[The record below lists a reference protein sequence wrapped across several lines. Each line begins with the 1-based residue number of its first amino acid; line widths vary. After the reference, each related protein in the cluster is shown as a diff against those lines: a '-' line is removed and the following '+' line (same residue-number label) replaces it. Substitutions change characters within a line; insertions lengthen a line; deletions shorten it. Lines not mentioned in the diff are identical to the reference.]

1 MTAGTTGKYHIFKR
15 KIKETG
21 TGKAIKAWYY
31 WFDDESGARIR
42 RSCGEAKQPVLLQRE
57 AEARIEH
64 IEVEE
69 KKRQAKAVE
78 TISAARAV
86 RFKDIAAKMYL
97 ADGKHMKLRTERG
110 EALTDT
116 TMEECRGYL
125 DNHIVPK
132 WGAYLPA
139 DISGAEIEDWL
150 MEKDRSNS
158 WRNRCFEVM
167 AEVFSECVR
176 YKVIPRA
183 PEMKRFHR
191 KKSKQGTLTDKEI
204 AMLFPECPGA
214 LDCIW
219 RQSDAREGRYGG
231 LMFGA
236 LFALILSTGMRSG
249 EGRAVR
255 REQIDRKRFGL
266 IIDQSVDSKNR
277 IVGHLKKGG
286 EDDPRLRVAII
297 PARAM
302 KILDWWLKVAPPIP
316 SDLIFSYRGETITK
330 EHLGAR
336 FALGLDRAGID
347 KEGRK
352 LTPHALRYTYNTRMA
367 RLIPGEPL
375 RLMIGHRDEA
385 MTDQYTRV
393 ELENQ
398 LVSLQEHR
406 PAIERFWG

>member
-1 MTAGTTGKYHIFKR
+1 
-15 KIKETG
+15 
-21 TGKAIKAWYY
+21 
-31 WFDDESGARIR
+31 
-42 RSCGEAKQPVLLQRE
+42 
-57 AEARIEH
+57 
-64 IEVEE
+64 
-69 KKRQAKAVE
+69 
-78 TISAARAV
+78 
-86 RFKDIAAKMYL
+86 
-97 ADGKHMKLRTERG
+97 
-110 EALTDT
+110 
-116 TMEECRGYL
+116 
-125 DNHIVPK
+125 
-132 WGAYLPA
+132 
-139 DISGAEIEDWL
+139 
-150 MEKDRSNS
+150 
-158 WRNRCFEVM
+158 
-167 AEVFSECVR
+167 
-176 YKVIPRA
+176 VIPRA

-316 SDLIFSYRGETITK
+316 TDLIFSYRGETITK

-375 RLMIGHRDEA
+375 RLMIFAAEYSLSAEPRDRFAVSSGDHLGYDQASFSKLAFLLRKIDSVQILFHFLIRILRIPIALVTEYSQAGHGHNVCR
-385 MTDQYTRV
+385 QS
-393 ELENQ
+393 L
-398 LVSLQEHR
+398 LVLQAR
-406 PAIERFWG
+406 RRKGIFSYPRTLLL